1 MSLLTCENA
10 TFAYEGRTVL
20 RNISFDVEKGDYLAV
35 VGENGAGKTTLIKG
49 LLGLKEPV
57 SGNLSYGWGLESD
70 QIGYLPQQGPL
81 RCDFPASVEEVTL
94 SGCLN
99 RCGLRPFYTRAE
111 RMLAH
116 VWLERLGLSGLHG
129 RCYREL
135 SGGQRQRVLLARAL
149 CASRSLLMLDEPVSG
164 LDPEASV
171 EMYAALRRLNREDRL
186 TIVMVSHDV
195 AAAVREAGR
204 ILHLGR
210 RPLFLGAAA
219 DYPASAAG
227 MTFLAAKGGEQV

>member
-1 MSLLTCENA
+1 MSIALNHITLSYGSRTLLEDVTA
-10 TFAYEGRTVL
+10 AFAQGSLTALIGR
-20 RNISFDVEKGDYLAV
+20 
-35 VGENGAGKTTLIKG
+35 NGTGKSTLIKT
-49 LLGLKEPV
+49 LLGLQPPLRGRV
-57 SGNLSYGWGLESD
+57 RLTGGLKRRE
-70 QIGYLPQQGPL
+70 IGYLPQQGPL

-116 VWLERLGLSGLHG
+116 AWLERLGLSGLHG

-164 LDPEASV
+164 LDPEASA